1 MSNSHNIFM
10 KINLNDKLYTKEELI
25 SLLEDSKI
33 INSKEFTAL
42 YLKDC
47 PNIQIG
53 RRKLYQFGD
62 VVNYV
67 KNVKSDMIN
76 EMLNKFRNNIT
87 TSSKELKKYIRVRK
101 KLGKDK
107 KYIL

>member
-1 MSNSHNIFM
+1 M
-10 KINLNDKLYTKEELI
+10 KVNLNDKLYTKEELI

-47 PNIQIG
+47 PSIQIG

-62 VVNYV
+62 VLNYV
-67 KNVKSDMIN
+67 KNIKSNMIN
-76 EMLNKFRNNIT
+76 EMVYKYRNKVK
-87 TSSKELKKYIRVRK
+87 TSSKELKKYIRIKK